1 MLASWLGAALL
12 LPHVVAF
19 PVPHESSTCVGYLS
33 TFLLSWSGAVS
44 GASVSI
50 VRKLVY
56 LAATLL
62 AALGG
67 FARGLGPSRGLARVG
82 LAFLW
87 FQFITGCSTLYL
99 VSLVRGMQTGAASGF
114 EHQEEKK
121 QIWKVEDAECVF
133 WWRWRR
139 QLHLKQAKTTWTA
152 RQQQAAVRLSL
163 GWVQRS

>member
-67 FARGLGPSRGLARVG
+67 FARGLGPSRGLAVLVLPFCGFSSSPVAARCILSLSCVGCRLVQQVG
-82 LAFLW
+82 LS
-87 FQFITGCSTLYL
+87 I
-99 VSLVRGMQTGAASGF
+99 
-114 EHQEEKK
+114 KK
-121 QIWKVEDAECVF
+121 RKSKFGKLKMLNVF
-133 WWRWRR
+133 FGGGGGGSC
-139 QLHLKQAKTTWTA
+139 T
-152 RQQQAAVRLSL
+152 
-163 GWVQRS
+163 